1 MMDSHNQTTQDSFKS
16 QLICLPGI
24 SLTCFMT
31 DKLFYTVQFNNLH
44 FCTAHA
50 TCFNVFNFKEKG
62 HFCIVLLNLYSFIS
76 HPLLFSVF

>member
-1 MMDSHNQTTQDSFKS
+1 
-16 QLICLPGI
+16 
-24 SLTCFMT
+24 MT

-76 HPLLFSVF
+76 HPLLFSFFNVCNLLECVLQCAL